1 MRPQVVSSVEALRSL
16 GPPTAPSAVVGFV
29 PTMGALHAGHAS
41 LMRVARTECDVV
53 IASIFVNPL
62 QFDRKDDLDR
72 YPRTLEADLDVC
84 AAEGVDIVFAPETE
98 QMYPRAPAC
107 TVRVSRLSDHLCG
120 AHRPGHFD
128 GVATV
133 VLKLF
138 EMVKAHRAYFGE
150 KDRQQLVIIR
160 RLVDDLNLPT
170 TVVGVPTVREQDGL
184 ALSSRNRHLST
195 SERAVAPALIGM
207 LRNID
212 EQVHA
217 GARTAADILERAR
230 ATAPASRDVRVEYL
244 QLVDLE
250 DLQPVQAVEGPTLA
264 AGALW
269 VGRTRLI
276 DNMVVTP

>member
-1 MRPQVVSSVEALRSL
+1 
-16 GPPTAPSAVVGFV
+16 
-29 PTMGALHAGHAS
+29 
-41 LMRVARTECDVV
+41 
-53 IASIFVNPL
+53 
-62 QFDRKDDLDR
+62 
-72 YPRTLEADLDVC
+72 
-84 AAEGVDIVFAPETE
+84 
-98 QMYPRAPAC
+98 
-107 TVRVSRLSDHLCG
+107 
-120 AHRPGHFD
+120 
-128 GVATV
+128 
-133 VLKLF
+133 
-138 EMVKAHRAYFGE
+138 
-150 KDRQQLVIIR
+150 
-160 RLVDDLNLPT
+160 
-170 TVVGVPTVREQDGL
+170 
-184 ALSSRNRHLST
+184 
-195 SERAVAPALIGM
+195 M